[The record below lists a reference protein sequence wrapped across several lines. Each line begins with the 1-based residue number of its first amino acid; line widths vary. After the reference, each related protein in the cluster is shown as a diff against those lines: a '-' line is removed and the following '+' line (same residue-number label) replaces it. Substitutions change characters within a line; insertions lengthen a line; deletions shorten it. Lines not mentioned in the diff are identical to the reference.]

1 VTTALVV
8 GSGPNWLAAAVAL
21 AKEGVQVTVLERPMR
36 SAAALARQKS

>member
-8 GSGPNWLAAAVAL
+8 GSGPNWLAAAL